1 MRIPRILALQFAKH
15 SYRYFIIVTPEAAL
29 SLGPVTELESSTV
42 EPSRIRKIAMG
53 RPLNLD
59 HLHNFGIGEVM
70 KRALSRRAFLQR
82 TAAVGAATLIREVV
96 LATVVLAT
104 HGSRASKD
112 VKDLDADEAFNF
124 NNH

>member
-1 MRIPRILALQFAKH
+1 
-15 SYRYFIIVTPEAAL
+15 VTPEAAL

-96 LATVVLAT
+96 LATRGTSHAWPPCEQGCKKPRCWWSFQFQQSL
-104 HGSRASKD
+104 
-112 VKDLDADEAFNF
+112 
-124 NNH
+124 

>member
-1 MRIPRILALQFAKH
+1 M
-15 SYRYFIIVTPEAAL
+15 
-29 SLGPVTELESSTV
+29 
-42 EPSRIRKIAMG
+42 
-53 RPLNLD
+53 
-59 HLHNFGIGEVM
+59 
-70 KRALSRRAFLQR
+70 QR

>member
-1 MRIPRILALQFAKH
+1 MRIPRILALRFAKH

-29 SLGPVTELESSTV
+29 SLGPVTELESTV

-59 HLHNFGIGEVM
+59 HLHNFCIGEVM

-82 TAAVGAATLIREVV
+82 TAAVGAATLILE
-96 LATVVLAT
+96 VVLAT
-104 HGSRASKD
+104 HGRRASKD
-112 VKDLDADEAFNF
+112 VINLDANNAFNS
-124 NNH
+124 NNL